1 MENSYEQLIDDYN
14 NGILVQAGESLTDYI
29 KRMGGVN
36 YPDKKA
42 NGGII
47 TALRLGL
54 AEGSDEEPG
63 FLKKVINLVPPNIRQ
78 FAYDVTGGNA
88 PFTEKDLS
96 EGYKKELK
104 DIAEKVLSKGKGSIQ
119 YEDYEG
125 GTMDKNFFLN
135 LLSKNYN
142 LKTLIGAGKVNVNE
156 DGEIIVT
163 DKFDFNNAE
172 DINSLEDVKNA
183 AIEIKDAFLNK
194 GENVQGGGGLYSA
207 IRAAAKYI
215 GSPPGEGSDIT
226 INLGK
231 RQEAADGGVANL
243 LRVVNL

>member
-14 NGILVQAGESLTDYI
+14 NGILVEAGESLTDYI
-29 KRMGGVN
+29 KRMGGVD
-36 YPDKKA
+36 YKA
-42 NGGII
+42 KGGII

-63 FLKKVINLVPPNIRQ
+63 FLKKVINVIPPNVRQ
-78 FAYDVTGGNA
+78 FTYDVFGGDK

-96 EGYKKELK
+96 EDYKDELK
-104 DIAEKVLSKGKGSIQ
+104 GIAEKVLSEGKGSIQ
-119 YEDYEG
+119 YEDYKS
-125 GTMDKNFFLN
+125 GTMDKPLLLN

-142 LKTLIGAGKVNVNE
+142 LKTLIGSGKVEVNE

-163 DKFDFNNAE
+163 DKFDFNNAK

-183 AIEIKDAFLNK
+183 AIEIKDAFFSK
-194 GENVQGGGGLYSA
+194 GKNVQGGGGLYSA
-207 IRAAAKYI
+207 LRAAAKYV
-215 GSPPGEGSDIT
+215 GSKPGEGSDIT